1 MLNELHIENIA
12 VIERADI
19 TFTAGL
25 NVLTGETGAG
35 KSIVID
41 SIGAVLG
48 ERVSRELVRHGAE
61 KGVVTAV
68 FSMDGCEQWLA
79 DNEIDAD
86 DELIL
91 QRRITAD
98 GKTSCRICG
107 VPATAAQMKELAA
120 RLVDIHGQNDGR
132 QLMDERRHL
141 EYLDLFGNL
150 GAELTAYSQEYG
162 RYAAIKKEI
171 SRLSMDEIEKARL
184 SDSLRY
190 QIEELERAQL
200 KSGEYDSVIARRDL
214 LRNSEKLTEALDEAY
229 NALNGGDESAVT
241 FAQNAAYYTGRAA
254 AIAPELEKPLAGIN
268 DAVFALNDA
277 AELLRDFRESL
288 DFSPEEYDQ
297 LESRA
302 SELSKLQR
310 KYSRDEDGLIALLD
324 ENRKKLD
331 DIEYADDRIAKLKR
345 ELEAQE
351 KQTRK
356 AAEALS
362 KARHAAAEELQ
373 RRIVEELRGLSMP
386 SVRFAVEFTP
396 IESGCGFDRS
406 GCDQIHFTMS
416 ANAGE
421 ELGRIS
427 RIASGG
433 ELSRIMLAM
442 KNVFAENDP
451 VQTMIFDEI
460 DTGVSGVAAQRV
472 GEKLFQVSLGKQVMC
487 VTHLPQI
494 AAMADSHYVIK
505 KEERSGRTYTDVLP
519 LDKEGR
525 LRELARLHGGDNIT
539 ELTLASAAEQLE
551 NAPIISM
558 STSAAMPSPAHRV
571 LFCTTISCTAA
582 FAFSASVF
590 AAVAACLLAAFPAF
604 RPRLAAA

>member
-12 VIERADI
+12 VIEKADI
-19 TFTAGL
+19 SFSPGL
-25 NVLTGETGAG
+25 NVMTGETGAG

-68 FSMDGCEQWLA
+68 FDASGCESWLNE
-79 DNEIDAD
+79 NEIDAE

-91 QRRITAD
+91 QRRISAD
-98 GKTSCRICG
+98 GKTSCRVCG
-107 VPATAAQMKELAA
+107 VPVTAAQMKELASL
-120 RLVDIHGQNDGR
+120 LVDIHGQNDGR
-132 QLMDERRHL
+132 QLMDERRHM
-141 EYLDLFGNL
+141 EYLDRFGNL
-150 GAELTAYSQEYG
+150 GEELKKYSEEYG
-162 RYAAIKKEI
+162 KFSDIKKEI
-171 SRLSMDEIEKARL
+171 SRLNMDEIEKARL
-184 SDSLRY
+184 SESLRY
-190 QIEELERAQL
+190 QIEELERAEL
-200 KSGEYDSVIARRDL
+200 KSGEYDAVLARRDL

-229 NALNGGDESAVT
+229 NCLNGGDESAISL
-241 FAQNAAYYTGRAA
+241 AQNAAYYAA
-254 AIAPELEKPLAGIN
+254 RSAGISQELEKPLGSIN
-268 DAVFALNDA
+268 EAVFALSDA

-288 DFSPEEYDQ
+288 DFSPEEYDR
-297 LESRA
+297 LEGRA

-310 KYSRDEDGLIALLD
+310 KYARDEDGLIALLD

-331 DIEYADDRIAKLKR
+331 DIEYADDRLIKLRK
-345 ELEAQE
+345 ELEAQ
-351 KQTRK
+351 RK
-356 AAEALS
+356 LTLRAAQALS
-362 KARHAAAEELQ
+362 NARRAAVEELQ
-373 RRIVEELRGLSMP
+373 KRIVEELRDLSMP
-386 SVRFAVEFTP
+386 SVRFAVEFAALDN
-396 IESGCGFDRS
+396 EQGFDKN
-406 GCDQIHFTMS
+406 GCDKIRFVMS

-460 DTGVSGVAAQRV
+460 DTGVSGIAAQRV
-472 GEKLFQVSLGKQVMC
+472 GEKLFEASLGKQVMC

-505 KEERSGRTYTDVLP
+505 KEERRGRTYTDVLP
-519 LDKEGR
+519 LDHEGR
-525 LRELARLHGGDNIT
+525 LHELARLHGGDNIT

-551 NAPIISM
+551 NAEKFKK
-558 STSAAMPSPAHRV
+558 T
-571 LFCTTISCTAA
+571 LK
-582 FAFSASVF
+582 
-590 AAVAACLLAAFPAF
+590 
-604 RPRLAAA
+604 